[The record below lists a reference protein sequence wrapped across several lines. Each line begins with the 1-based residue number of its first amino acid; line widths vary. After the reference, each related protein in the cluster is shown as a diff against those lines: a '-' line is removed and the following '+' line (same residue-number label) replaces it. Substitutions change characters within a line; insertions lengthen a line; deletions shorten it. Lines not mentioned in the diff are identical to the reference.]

1 MDFYDGPQYSR
12 DSIATFDSEQS
23 INTASSIFSVARSNS
38 RASTNTAYSSHS
50 QPYAQAISSFD
61 PPQRSA
67 PSGSASHG
75 WPSTI
80 GHDRQRAAQIV
91 TDPRRL
97 ALYTAAQ
104 RAPSQ
109 AAETKASPISP
120 ANRQHTPLA
129 EKQANNKF
137 ACSHCREVFTKKSD
151 RKKHWH
157 NRCQYL
163 GDPRI
168 PEGAY
173 DAFVCPQCDHVAR
186 NEDQQRRHQKVSGHK
201 GDWAPTRLCGKARY
215 TCSNHDT
222 IFHNAHAFYA
232 HFERDNCPL
241 NNHSGGKD
249 GYRHHQARVAVLLQ
263 EGRDELHERHTHL
276 YAALMAYCSNLG
288 MRADA
293 WRPIVQRLPA
303 EEALSIANK
312 LEWGLQNANGSA
324 VSRLGFTDVMKMV
337 AQAVPLSAI
346 CDFKH
351 EAAWCVGNDSPSRSI
366 EPSEQR
372 PSSQPQSARSA
383 QRGPNDSA
391 TKPASA
397 SAQAHPRSQERQG
410 GAGFA
415 VHRTEP
421 LLRTNEADFT
431 IPWPEAR
438 RDLNHSHNE
447 RRPAQHLPDASRH
460 LPEMEV
466 MKSTTPVFLA
476 AMAQRTVPDNNQTH
490 WHDEDDW
497 DIVDQVSMPTANIT
511 ASDHDHYPE
520 FQALTPSPTKD
531 THYEWTI
538 PAPPSRKRP
547 ISTSSSVLPDSIARS
562 KAGPKHNLALRPASK
577 DSTTSV
583 QTTAVPQSPRTSQRS
598 SGESIVGKWFNYANY
613 FEQPAT
619 PTLLLPGTKGAD
631 YSDVN
636 NHQQAPQSTT
646 LPERSR
652 TAGQAV
658 KAVFRKMKTPSV
670 REISDAPSESTT
682 TSPPRARPISR
693 CVHCGKIDDIAC
705 LTNHISDRRQAQ
717 ARHNRR
723 NGSILDPTAVAEAF
737 NEFDPTFDMFANYA
751 GYSNDSYDF

>member
-1 MDFYDGPQYSR
+1 MDFYDGTQYSR

-50 QPYAQAISSFD
+50 QPYAQAIPSFD
-61 PPQRSA
+61 APQRTA

-109 AAETKASPISP
+109 ATETKASPISP
-120 ANRQHTPLA
+120 ANRQHTPLV

-151 RKKHWH
+151 RKKHWRD
-157 NRCQYL
+157 RCQYL
-163 GDPRI
+163 GDPRT

-201 GDWAPTRLCGKARY
+201 GDWAPTRLCDKARY

-263 EGRDELHERHTHL
+263 EGRDELHKRHTHL

-303 EEALSIANK
+303 EEALTIANK

-324 VSRLGFTDVMKMV
+324 VSRLGFTDVMEMV

-346 CDFKH
+346 YDFKH
-351 EAAWCVGNDSPSRSI
+351 EAAPCVGNALSSRS
-366 EPSEQR
+366 EEHTGTR
-372 PSSQPQSARSA
+372 SSPQPYSARST
-383 QRGPNDSA
+383 QKGLEYSA

-397 SAQAHPRSQERQG
+397 SAQVRLRLPERQG
-410 GAGFA
+410 SAGFA

-421 LLRTNEADFT
+421 LFRADDDNLAT
-431 IPWPEAR
+431 PWSEAR
-438 RDLNHSHNE
+438 YGLH
-447 RRPAQHLPDASRH
+447 RPLGENQPVQHLADDCRRV
-460 LPEMEV
+460 PEMEV
-466 MKSTTPVFLA
+466 VKSTTPLFLA
-476 AMAQRTVPDNNQTH
+476 AMAQRTLPGNNQTS

-497 DIVDQVSMPTANIT
+497 DIVDQASVPTSSNH

-531 THYEWTI
+531 TRYEWSI

-562 KAGPKHNLALRPASK
+562 RAGPTHNLALRPASK
-577 DSTTSV
+577 DFTTSV
-583 QTTAVPQSPRTSQRS
+583 QTAPVPQSPRTSQRS
-598 SGESIVGKWFNYANY
+598 SGESVVGKWFSYANY
-613 FEQPAT
+613 YGQPAT
-619 PTLLLPGTKGAD
+619 PTLLLPGTKAAD
-631 YSDVN
+631 YSDAN
-636 NHQQAPQSTT
+636 SHQQAMQSTT

-670 REISDAPSESTT
+670 REISGASSESTT

-723 NGSILDPTAVAEAF
+723 NGSILDPSAVAEAF

-751 GYSNDSYDF
+751 GYPNDSYDF